1 MKKAFLLLLAV
12 LTSEWPASADL
23 VTEWNTLALNA
34 IRSTQTPPSPR
45 HLAILHAAI
54 YHG

>member
-1 MKKAFLLLLAV
+1 MKKAFLLLLAL

-23 VTEWNTLALNA
+23 VTEWNTLALKA
-34 IRSTQTPPSPR
+34 IRSNQTPPPPR